1 MAKKPQNK
9 GIKDSVI
16 DAALTLSAVEGWEN
30 LSFDQ
35 ICLAAQ
41 VDEVEAFEY
50 FDDKNDI
57 LVAYGRRI
65 DAKLKAM
72 IPDILSDDM
81 TEREKLF
88 DILMERFDLINQ
100 DRAAVLSIL
109 NAIKTDPKEMLL
121 TFPHLAK
128 SMNRIVEWAGLETD
142 GIRGTAQVS
151 GLIGVYLYAVRS
163 WKEDESSD
171 LPKTMAALDK
181 ALDYAESIANSFLNG
196 NLLSGF
202 SDVFG
207 RFKNAKTDK
216 KEN

>member
-1 MAKKPQNK
+1 MAKKPQDI
-9 GIKDSVI
+9 GIKDRMV
-16 DAALTLSAVEGWEN
+16 DAALRLSAQEDWNEV
-30 LSFDQ
+30 SFDQ

-41 VDEVEAFEY
+41 VSEVEAYEY

-65 DAKLKAM
+65 DAKLQSM
-72 IPDILSDDM
+72 IPDLLSDDM
-81 TEREKLF
+81 SEREKLF

-100 DRAAVLSIL
+100 DRVAVLSIL
-109 NAIKTDPKEMLL
+109 HSIKTDPKEMLL

-128 SMNRIVEWAGLETD
+128 SMSRVVEWAGLETG

-181 ALDYAESIANSFLNG
+181 ALDYAESTANSFLNG

-202 SDVFG
+202 SDLCS
-207 RFKNAKTDK
+207 RFKDDK
-216 KEN
+216 NEK